1 MGSKAPDPPDY
12 SQMAK
17 ASEES
22 ARIMAGLGRE
32 QLDFNRQQYA
42 ETMPFMRDIATTQR
56 DAMRQQ
62 MAQAQDYYRY
72 QQDTFRPLEQQMVN
86 EARSYNT
93 DAKREQLAQQAA
105 ADAGRAFATTQQ
117 ASQRNMASMGVN
129 PNSGR
134 YAGANAANNL
144 GLAAGKAS
152 AMSQTRDKA
161 EMLGQ
166 AKMMDAIG
174 MGRGLA
180 GASSGAYAGAMNA
193 GNSAGNNLQQPG
205 AVYMQGLGQA
215 ANTYN
220 QGFNT
225 QMQGLGQIMQTQG
238 SIYSNYSDPWMTLAG
253 AGLGMASTYKGWTSS
268 KDLKTDKRPV
278 DAEGLSR
285 SVAKLP
291 VDEWRYKPGVE
302 DEDRHI
308 GPYAEDMAKLGA
320 ATPDGRGID
329 PISANG
335 LTLAATKGL
344 SQRLDRIEK
353 LMDRPTRK
361 PSRRTARA

>member
-32 QLDFNRQQYA
+32 QLAFSKQQY
-42 ETMPFMRDIATTQR
+42 TDLLPFMQGIANDQR
-56 DAMRQQ
+56 SAMQQQ
-62 MAQAQDYYRY
+62 MGQAKEYYDY
-72 QQDTFRPLEQQMVN
+72 QMGTFRPVEQKMV
-86 EARSYNT
+86 ADALAFNT
-93 DAKREQLAQQAA
+93 DAKREELAQQAA
-105 ADAGRAFATTQQ
+105 ADAGQAFAQTQ
-117 ASQRNMASMGVN
+117 AGNERAMASMGVN

-134 YAGANAANNL
+134 FAGQQRASEL
-144 GLAAGKAS
+144 GLAANKAN
-152 AMSQTRDKA
+152 AMTSTRRQA
-161 EMLGQ
+161 EQLGQ
-166 AKMMDAIG
+166 ARLVDAVG
-174 MGRGLA
+174 LGRGLA

-205 AVYMQGLGQA
+205 VLYMQGLGQA

-238 SIYSNYSDPWMTLAG
+238 SMYSNYSDPWMTLAG

>member
-12 SQMAK
+12 SAMAG
-17 ASEES
+17 ASEEA
-22 ARIMAGLGRE
+22 ARYGKQAADDRLAFDRE
-32 QLDFNRQQYA
+32 QYAGYKPILDQVTGAQLGLMNEQMRQGKDYYDYTQQQY
-42 ETMPFMRDIATTQR
+42 
-56 DAMRQQ
+56 
-62 MAQAQDYYRY
+62 
-72 QQDTFRPLEQQMVN
+72 RPLENEMVRRAK
-86 EARSYNT
+86 EFNT
-93 DAKREQLAQQAA
+93 EGYREQLAQQAA
-105 ADAGRAFATTQQ
+105 ADAGMAFSQTQAGNERA
-117 ASQRNMASMGVN
+117 MASMGVN

-134 YAGANAANNL
+134 FAGQQRASEL

-152 AMSQTRDKA
+152 AMTNTRQQAQAYGDA
-161 EMLGQ
+161 MLTNTVGV
-166 AKMMDAIG
+166 
-174 MGRGLA
+174 GRGLV
-180 GASSGAYAGAMNA
+180 GAAQGAYGMALNA
-193 GNSAGNNLQQPG
+193 GNSAGQNSMAAGNNLSGQMLGSYGLAQNGQQ
-205 AVYMQGLGQA
+205 M
-215 ANTYN
+215 
-220 QGFNT
+220 
-225 QMQGLGQIMQTQG
+225 QMQGLSNIMQTQG
-238 SIYSNYSDPWMTLAG
+238 SMYSNYSDPWMTLAG

-268 KDLKTDKRPV
+268 KDLKTDKWPV

-353 LMDRPTRK
+353 LMDRPARK